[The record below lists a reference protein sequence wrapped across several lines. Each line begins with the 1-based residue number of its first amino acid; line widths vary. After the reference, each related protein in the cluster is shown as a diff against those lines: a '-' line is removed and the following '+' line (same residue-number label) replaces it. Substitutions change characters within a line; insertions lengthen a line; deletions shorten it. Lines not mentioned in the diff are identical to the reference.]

1 MDNKKVLGIS
11 IAAVV
16 VLVVAII
23 ATSYAVFTAD
33 LSGTKE
39 NTLSTGYVTM
49 NCAETTFNL
58 PNTSAMTD
66 TEGIAASDNA
76 ATCQLTSTMVGTM
89 TVGYDVALT
98 EVDSVTPDDSI
109 GANNVKIQAYKSVDS
124 GATEYLAGTSS
135 TAGVTVGSLVGQ
147 AGQYDTSITDYKI
160 DSATVTG
167 NHTINYTI
175 KAWVASDGSGSNT
188 SSSNNTGVCS
198 DTSYSSEGTCEA
210 AGEIWG
216 TSQTESQAGGSFS
229 FKLKI
234 GATQV
239 LS

>member
-11 IAAVV
+11 IAAVMI
-16 VLVVAII
+16 LVVAIV
-23 ATSYAVFTAD
+23 ATSYAVFTAN

-39 NTLSTGYVTM
+39 NTLNTGYVTL
-49 NCAETTFNL
+49 NCAETTFNVS
-58 PNTSAMTD
+58 NTSEMTD
-66 TEGIAASDNA
+66 SEGIAASDNA
-76 ATCQLTSTMVGTM
+76 ATCQLKSTMVGTM
-89 TVGYDVALT
+89 TVGYDIALY
-98 EVDSVTPDDSI
+98 EVDQTAPSDNL
-109 GANNVKIQAYKSVDS
+109 GASNVKIQAYKNVDS
-124 GATEYLAGTSS
+124 GGTEYLAGTSAS
-135 TAGVTVGSLVGQ
+135 AGVTVASLSSK
-147 AGQYDTSITDYKI
+147 AGQYDTSIKNYTL

-175 KAWVASDGSGSNT
+175 KTWVSSTSGSNT
-188 SSSNNTGVCS
+188 SSSNNSGVCS
-198 DTSYSSEGTCEA
+198 DTSYSTEGTCEA

-216 TSQTESQAGGSFS
+216 TSQTESQSGGTFS

>member
-16 VLVVAII
+16 VLVVAIV
-23 ATSYAVFTAD
+23 ATSYAVFTAN
-33 LSGTKE
+33 LTGTKE
-39 NTLSTGYVTM
+39 NTLNTGYVTM
-49 NCAETTFNL
+49 NCTETTFNL
-58 PNTSAMTD
+58 ENTSPMTD
-66 TEGIAASDNA
+66 TEGIGASNNA

-98 EVDSVTPDDSI
+98 EVDATTPDDSI
-109 GANNVKIQAYKSVDS
+109 SENNVKIQAYKSIDS
-124 GATEYLAGTSS
+124 GTTQYLAGTSS
-135 TAGVTVGSLVGQ
+135 TAGVTVASLKAQ
-147 AGQYDTSITDYKI
+147 AGQYDSSITNYKL

-175 KAWVASDGSGSNT
+175 KAWVGSEGTGSNT
-188 SSSNNTGVCS
+188 SSSNDTGVCS
-198 DTSYSSEGTCEA
+198 DTSYSDEGTCEA

-216 TSQTESQAGGSFS
+216 TSQTQSQAGGSFS